1 MNFTAI
7 IVAALVPMVIGF
19 IWYHPK
25 VFGSIWM
32 RESGMTE
39 EKTKQGNM
47 FLKLGLSLFF
57 SLMIALV
64 MNSVVVHDGFIDGA
78 TYYKTNKTMKPEPG
92 SELANWVDYYKTNLA
107 ADNHIFTHGAFH
119 GFFLFGLLFVLPV
132 LATNAVFEAKSWKY
146 VMVNSCYWMLS
157 VTLMGGIIAAWR

>member
-1 MNFTAI
+1 MNYIAI
-7 IVAALVPMVIGF
+7 VAAALVPMALGF

-25 VFGSIWM
+25 VLGTIWM

-47 FLKLGLSLFF
+47 FVKLGLSLVF
-57 SLMIALV
+57 SFMIAFAL
-64 MNSVVVHDGFIDGA
+64 NSIVVHDGFIDGA

-92 SELANWVDYYKTNLA
+92 TELANWVDYYKTNLA

-119 GFFLFGLLFVLPV
+119 AFFLIGLFSVLPV
-132 LATNAVFEAKSWKY
+132 IATCAIFEAKSWKY
-146 VMVNSCYWMLS
+146 VLINSFYWMISL
-157 VTLMGGIIAAWR
+157 TLMGGIIAAWR